1 MDDSRNAILKLKA
14 SSHIRVSITRQL
26 LPQPRRRCRR
36 VGWGRLGRAVSGVEW
51 SS

>member
-1 MDDSRNAILKLKA
+1 MDDSRNAILKLKC
-14 SSHIRVSITRQL
+14 SPHIRVSNTTAA